1 MSDRDGAEALFLEH
15 LGWID
20 RVASIACTRHGIS
33 GAEADDF
40 TAWVRLKLME
50 DDYAIVRRFRGES
63 EVKTYLASVVAR
75 ISFDYARTHR
85 GEWRSS
91 AAAERLGAL
100 ARELERLVFRDG
112 YTLQQAGERL
122 RTAGHTTV
130 ADSEL
135 ARLLAQLPVRSPLR
149 PVELPSD
156 DVLDTTAG
164 ASRADERVLAEES
177 QLLRT
182 KMMEALDRAL
192 NRLEAEERLI
202 VRMHFG
208 EGRTLADVARVLHLE
223 QKPLYRRVERLR
235 RSLRTSLER
244 AGLRDVDVRDLLPE
258 PESQ

>member
-1 MSDRDGAEALFLEH
+1 MSDRDAAEALFLQH
-15 LGWID
+15 LDWID
-20 RVASIACTRHGIS
+20 RVASIACSKHNTW
-33 GAEADDF
+33 GAEAEDF
-40 TAWVRLKLME
+40 TSWVKLKLME
-50 DDYAIVRRFRGES
+50 DDYAVLRRFRGEAD
-63 EVKTYLASVVAR
+63 VKTYLAVVVSR
-75 ISFDYARTHR
+75 SFFDYARERR

-100 ARELERLVFRDG
+100 AKKLEALVFRDG
-112 YTLQQAGERL
+112 YALQEAGERL

-149 PVELPSD
+149 PVELPSE

-164 ASRADERVLAEES
+164 ASRADERVIAVES
-177 QLLRT
+177 QALRD
-182 KMMEALDRAL
+182 KVMEALNQAL
-192 NRLEAEERLI
+192 KELEAEERLI
-202 VRMHFG
+202 VRMHFS

-235 RSLRTSLER
+235 RGLRTSLER
-244 AGLRDVDVRDLLPE
+244 AGVRENDVRHLLPE